1 MTTGERLEKERKEN
15 KITLEKISEILG
27 ISYQAYRKF
36 EKDLCYPSA
45 ETLISIAKMYNISTD
60 YILCLSEDKRKYW

>member
-1 MTTGERLEKERKEN
+1 MTTGERLEKERKEQ
-15 KITLEKISEILG
+15 KITLENISEILG

-36 EKDLCYPSA
+36 EKDICYPSV

>member
-1 MTTGERLEKERKEN
+1 MTTGERLEKERKEQ

-36 EKDLCYPSA
+36 EKDICYPSV